1 MTHKIIEL
9 FENTLKV
16 FEDGKVLVLGKRN
29 PNKDEYYEKKCFKN
43 NKGYLNLQLNH
54 KYKRK
59 SYLIHRIIAFA
70 FLELDIENTKQVINH
85 QDIDK
90 SNNVVSNLRIVT
102 NQQNLFNTNAKG
114 YCWNKQ
120 RNKWQSSIRGDGKQI
135 HLGLFENEED
145 AKQAYED
152 AKLIYHI
159 IE

>member
-70 FLELDIENTKQVINH
+70 FLELDIEFIK
-85 QDIDK
+85 
-90 SNNVVSNLRIVT
+90 
-102 NQQNLFNTNAKG
+102 
-114 YCWNKQ
+114 
-120 RNKWQSSIRGDGKQI
+120 
-135 HLGLFENEED
+135 
-145 AKQAYED
+145 
-152 AKLIYHI
+152 
-159 IE
+159 